1 MAVQA
6 HAKGAVKPIL
16 FADEYRLRAVRFGP
30 GRGVHAHLN
39 RRHDLQREFGFYES
53 ELSRTYRRS
62 IAPDAIVYDIGA
74 DDGLTTLIYA
84 QLAPRGHVYAF
95 EPEACGLAAIE
106 RNLAAN
112 PALASRVTV
121 VPAAVGPGGS
131 STSVDTFVSRER
143 PPGFVKIDVE
153 GSELEVLEGMSE
165 TLRTHAPAL
174 IVEVH
179 SRELERRCIALLR
192 DAEYAPAVKAN
203 AWWRNL
209 YPETRPIEH
218 NRWLIAEPLRSSGG
232 RP

>member
-6 HAKGAVKPIL
+6 RAKGAVKPIL
-16 FADEYRLRAVRFGP
+16 FADEHRLRTVRFGP
-30 GRGVHAHLN
+30 GRGVRAHLN
-39 RRHDLQREFGFYES
+39 RRHDLQREFGLYES
-53 ELSRTYRRS
+53 ELSRAQRRL
-62 IAPDAIVYDIGA
+62 IAPDAIIYDVGA
-74 DDGLTTLIYA
+74 SDGLTTLIYA

-95 EPEACGLAAIE
+95 EPEASGLDAIE

-121 VPAAVGPGGS
+121 VPAAVGRGGS
-131 STSVDTFVSRER
+131 AMSIDTFVSRER
-143 PPGFVKIDVE
+143 PPRFVKIDVD

-179 SRELERRCIALLR
+179 SLELERRCIALLR
-192 DAEYAPAVKAN
+192 DAEYTPVVKAN

-209 YPETRPIEH
+209 YPEMRPIEH
-218 NRWLIAEPLRSSGG
+218 NRWLIAQPPPSGNH
-232 RP
+232 P